1 MRKLFPYLKNKY
13 VLTSIAFLV
22 WISFFDRNDLITQY
36 KLKNQLNKL
45 NEEKAFFI
53 EEIKKDSNELI
64 ELKTNPKTLE
74 KFGREKYL
82 MKKDNEEIFV
92 VVTKEKEK
100 K

>member
-1 MRKLFPYLKNKY
+1 MRKLIPYLKNKY

-53 EEIKKDSNELI
+53 EEIKKDSNELL

-92 VVTKEKEK
+92 VVTKEK
-100 K
+100 

>member
-1 MRKLFPYLKNKY
+1 MRRLIPYLKNKY

-53 EEIKKDSNELI
+53 EEIKKDSNELL

-92 VVTKEKEK
+92 VITKEKEK

>member
-1 MRKLFPYLKNKY
+1 MRKLIPYLKNKY

-53 EEIKKDSNELI
+53 EEIKKDSNELL

-92 VVTKEKEK
+92 VITKEKEK

>member
-1 MRKLFPYLKNKY
+1 MRKLIPYLKNKY

-53 EEIKKDSNELI
+53 EEIKKDSNELL

>member
-1 MRKLFPYLKNKY
+1 MRRLIPYLKNKY

-45 NEEKAFFI
+45 YEEKAFFI
-53 EEIKKDSNELI
+53 EEIKKDSIELI
-64 ELKTNPKTLE
+64 ELKTNPKSLE